1 MFASPGSATRSTN
14 AAKPATT
21 ALGGYRDPKPMVFS
35 GLYPIDGSDY
45 PDLRD
50 ALDKLKLNDAALV
63 YEPETSAALGFGFRI
78 GFLGMLHL
86 EIVRERLEREF
97 DLDLISTLPNV
108 VYDVTLDD
116 GTVLTVAN
124 PSEFPY
130 GKVDLGDRAGGAGDR
145 PGAERVHRR
154 DHGAVPAEAR
164 LAARHGL
171 LSEERVEMRYTLP
184 LAEIVFDFFDQLK
197 SRTRGYA
204 SLDYEPDGDQVAD
217 LVKVDIM
224 LQGETV
230 DAFSSI
236 VHKDKAYAYGVMMA
250 GKLKDLI
257 PRQQFEVPIQAAIGS
272 RIIARENI
280 RAIREDVLAKCY
292 GGDISRKRK
301 LLEKQKAGK
310 KRMKNIGTVEVPP
323 EAFIAALSSDGHAAE
338 ASLKRLG
345 TDRIDLYYAHQDDD
359 SQTQEA
365 VLEAFGKLVDAGK
378 VRVIGASNFHAA
390 RLKSAVE
397 AAKTSDLPR
406 YHVLQPEYNLVSRT
420 KFEGELQDYCVTE
433 NIGVLPYYGLASG
446 FLTGKY
452 RTKDDLGQSVR
463 GGRMGELLEGTGKAV
478 LDAMDSVVEAT
489 GATHAQVA
497 LAWLIAQPG
506 VTAPIASATSVKQ
519 IEDLLPAM
527 TLELSKDQLDALMVA
542 GA

>member
-1 MFASPGSATRSTN
+1 MTLRRLGSTDLKIA
-14 AAKPATT
+14 PLV
-21 ALGGYRDPKPMVFS
+21 LGGNVFGWTADRTASFAVLDAFVAGGGTMIDTADVYSAWVDGHQGGESESMIGEWLKASGKRDDVLIATKV
-35 GLYPIDGSDY
+35 
-45 PDLRD
+45 
-50 ALDKLKLNDAALV
+50 
-63 YEPETSAALGFGFRI
+63 
-78 GFLGMLHL
+78 GMLPG
-86 EIVRERLEREF
+86 E
-97 DLDLISTLPNV
+97 
-108 VYDVTLDD
+108 
-116 GTVLTVAN
+116 
-124 PSEFPY
+124 
-130 GKVDLGDRAGGAGDR
+130 GGQKLA
-145 PGAERVHRR
+145 
-154 DHGAVPAEAR
+154 PAR
-164 LAARHGL
+164 
-171 LSEERVEMRYTLP
+171 
-184 LAEIVFDFFDQLK
+184 
-197 SRTRGYA
+197 
-204 SLDYEPDGDQVAD
+204 
-217 LVKVDIM
+217 
-224 LQGETV
+224 
-230 DAFSSI
+230 
-236 VHKDKAYAYGVMMA
+236 
-250 GKLKDLI
+250 
-257 PRQQFEVPIQAAIGS
+257 
-272 RIIARENI
+272 
-280 RAIREDVLAKCY
+280 
-292 GGDISRKRK
+292 
-301 LLEKQKAGK
+301 
-310 KRMKNIGTVEVPP
+310 
-323 EAFIAALSSDGHAAE
+323 IAAAAE

-345 TDRIDLYYAHQDDD
+345 TDRIDLYYAHQDDE

-397 AAKTSDLPR
+397 TAKTSDLPR

-420 KFEGELQDYCVTE
+420 NFEGELQDYCVTE

-527 TLELSKDQLDALMVA
+527 TLELSKDQIDALTTA